1 MGFLWKQR
9 KFPRWHENLGLDN
22 MEGENR
28 AKHLREY
35 TLYIICMLYRTG
47 DYHGCGF
54 TIGGK
59 GRDLQWLNCI
69 NQSRVDSAILFPR
82 KLGRDY
88 EIRPN
93 FASRPQTRTRSF
105 IDTPTFFS
113 SNFTLRPQLV
123 PALLLTLQQRKAS
136 NLWHCVKTTHQL

>member
-35 TLYIICMLYRTG
+35 TLYIIYMLYRTG

-59 GRDLQWLNCI
+59 GRDLQWLNCT
-69 NQSRVDSAILFPR
+69 NQRWVDSAILFPR

-88 EIRPN
+88 KIRPN

-105 IDTPTFFS
+105 IDTPIFFLFYNETSTGTRTFIDTPTTKRFKS
-113 SNFTLRPQLV
+113 LTLRKNNTP
-123 PALLLTLQQRKAS
+123 TLI
-136 NLWHCVKTTHQL
+136 